1 MNPTNPFDS
10 QTTAQAQLKKSR
22 ARLKFAVL
30 AAFGVSLLV
39 VVPML
44 VQGCK
49 REEAPPAQPEVT
61 NAPVAEV
68 DTNLPPIEPVHSNI
82 VSIPPINIPMA
93 TNAPVIVTPTATG
106 TGEYVV
112 AKGDSFYSIAKKSGT
127 SIKAISDANP
137 GVDSKK
143 LKVGQ
148 KLNVPAGT
156 APTASSA
163 TAEPAAAAATGEA
176 VYKVK
181 SGDTL
186 TRIAKSHGT
195 TVKTIKSINGLTTD
209 QIKVGQKLK
218 LPVKEAAASAP
229 APVVE
234 AAPVLTPM
242 PTLPAPTT
250 PTK

>member
-10 QTTAQAQLKKSR
+10 QTSAQEQLKKSR

-49 REEAPPAQPEVT
+49 REEAPPAPT

-68 DTNLPPIEPVHSNI
+68 DTNLPPIEPVHSNV

-93 TNAPVIVTPTATG
+93 TNPPPIVMPTIAPTTG
-106 TGEYVV
+106 GSEYTVS
-112 AKGDSFYSIAKKSGT
+112 AGDSFYSIAKKNGT
-127 SIKAISDANP
+127 TIKAIADANP

-143 LKVGQ
+143 LKIGQ
-148 KLNVPAGT
+148 KLNVPGGT
-156 APTASSA
+156 APTAGATTSA
-163 TAEPAAAAATGEA
+163 TTTEAAPAGEA

-195 TVKTIKSINGLTTD
+195 TVKTIKSLNGLTTD

-218 LPVKEAAASAP
+218 LPVKEAAPLP
-229 APVVE
+229 APVE
-234 AAPVLTPM
+234 AAPALTPM
-242 PTLPAPTT
+242 PTLPTTT
-250 PTK
+250 PTR